1 MGTIFSI
8 IIGVVV
14 LFVFCGYIFSPKD
27 LDPEEN
33 AKLSGMAAIYVILSM
48 LPAILGIAFIVFI
61 VKSCS

>member
-27 LDPEEN
+27 QDPEEN